1 MFFVFLHLIIR
12 YFYMSKLVFNS
23 IAVERRINTK
33 VVDLFAGCGNLTKEL
48 ESTWR
53 HATIRITKDGNESL
67 WSDNPC
73 LGNLH
78 EAFLADWEEEL
89 CDIPRGEQF
98 SVKADLN
105 QLCRLGRFE
114 MTQKIVRHFRDLG
127 FPVCR
132 DFIGRIE
139 VWVPKDEGNSIL
151 YNRYTLR
158 PYYQDITDG
167 WQIDVSHSGESRC
180 SKKTLYDVDLDDH
193 GFDVVAGTEVL
204 RRKQVK
210 QRHFQ
215 KFGGGC
221 PVINRYT
228 KRVLN
233 LPEPRFHDRNKYV
246 TKMKKVR
253 DFIQT
258 YLFTQQFQDALD
270 INILNNGELIQVMPE
285 DVLMVDEKARNLKYG
300 DGYVGALPRNE
311 FSQHGPYTQPQP
323 FKYFFISL
331 NSTKSNTARNRLYNI
346 FQNGKDSSVLRQ
358 GDQETG
364 SNRQFKRL
372 GEYLNQPLSWVP
384 KLSLSYSSY
393 DTALSELQKHLMD
406 DSRFVPGVNYIAIIV
421 SEIHKDSPDALL
433 HELYYRMKELLMKS
447 KITSQVI
454 YAPNIDS
461 NSFGYFLPNIAAA
474 ITGKQNGMAWGLE
487 SLSQRND
494 MIVGIGASKQ
504 HGRKPYLGTAFCFDK
519 EGQFREFD
527 CCQAEDTEALGTSLK
542 KALWQFCK
550 QYGKPDRLIIHYY
563 KKLRRDEGE
572 QIEMMLKQNGLQC
585 PVFVVNMVTAV
596 NDDLIAFDTT
606 KNDLMPLSGTYVHLR
621 DTQFLLYNNE
631 RYTENGRG
639 DVLFPIK
646 LTITSAN
653 TNTGGILTKA
663 DTIDIITQ
671 VYQFCRLYWK
681 SVKMQNV
688 PITIAYPELVAQYV
702 PHFND
707 ENLPEFGKHNLWML

>member
-1 MFFVFLHLIIR
+1 
-12 YFYMSKLVFNS
+12 MSKLVYNS
-23 IAVERRINTK
+23 IAVERRSNPKII
-33 VVDLFAGCGNLTKEL
+33 DLFAGCGGLNKEK
-48 ESTWR
+48 ESTWKYG
-53 HATIRITKDGNESL
+53 TIRVAKDSCESL
-67 WSDNPC
+67 WIDNPC
-73 LGNLH
+73 LSQSS
-78 EAFLADWEEEL
+78 EVFLANWEEEL
-89 CDIPRGEQF
+89 YDIPRGEKF

-105 QLCRLGRFE
+105 QMCRIGRYE
-114 MTQKIVRHFRDLG
+114 MIQKIVRYFRGLG

-139 VWVPKDEGNSIL
+139 IWIPKDEGNAIL

-158 PYYQDITDG
+158 PYYKDITDG

-180 SKKTLYDVDLDDH
+180 SKKTLYEVDLDNH
-193 GFDVVAGTEVL
+193 GFDVIVGTDVL
-204 RRKQVK
+204 PRKIVK
-210 QRHFQ
+210 QHHFQ
-215 KFGGGC
+215 RYGGGC
-221 PVINRYT
+221 PIVNRYT

-233 LPEPRFHDRNKYV
+233 LSEPRSYDRNKYA
-246 TKMKKVR
+246 TKMKKIT
-253 DFIQT
+253 DFIST
-258 YLFTQQFQDALD
+258 YLVTQDFQDALD
-270 INILNNGELIQVMPE
+270 INILNGGALIQVKPE
-285 DVLMVDEKARNLKYG
+285 DILMVDEKARNLIYG
-300 DGYVGALPRNE
+300 DGFIGALPRNE
-311 FSQHGPYTQPQP
+311 FSQHGPYSQPQS

-331 NSTKSNTARNRLYNI
+331 NSAKSNAARNRLYNI
-346 FQNGKDSSVLRQ
+346 FQNGCDSSVIRQ
-358 GDQETG
+358 GDQEHGT
-364 SNRQFKRL
+364 NRTFKRL
-372 GEYLNQPLSWVP
+372 GEFLNQPLSWVSN
-384 KLSLSYSSY
+384 LSLSFSSY
-393 DTALSELQKHLMD
+393 DTALDELQKHLMD
-406 DSRFVPGVNYIAIIV
+406 DSRFVPGTNYIAIII
-421 SEIHKDSPDALL
+421 SEIHKDSPEPRL

-454 YAPNIDS
+454 YVPNIDKD
-461 NSFGYFLPNIAAA
+461 NFGFFLPNIAAA

-550 QYGKPDRLIIHYY
+550 EYQKPDRLIIHYY
-563 KKLRRDEGE
+563 KKLRREEGE

-585 PVFVVNMVTAV
+585 PVYVVNMVTAV
-596 NDDLIAFDTT
+596 NDDLIAFDAS
-606 KNDLMPLSGTYVHLR
+606 KSDYMPASGTYIHLR

-631 RYTENGRG
+631 RYSDNGKA
-639 DVLFPIK
+639 DILFPIK

-653 TNTGGILTKA
+653 TNTGGILTKE

-688 PITIAYPELVAQYV
+688 PITIAYPELVAEYV

-707 ENLPEFGKHNLWML
+707 EDLPEFGKHNLWML

>member
-1 MFFVFLHLIIR
+1 
-12 YFYMSKLVFNS
+12 MSQLVFNS
-23 IAVERRINTK
+23 IAVERRSSIK
-33 VVDLFAGCGNLTKEL
+33 VIDLFAGCGGLTKEQK
-48 ESTWR
+48 STWKYG
-53 HATIRITKDGNESL
+53 AIRVAKDSCESL
-67 WSDNPC
+67 WKDNPC
-73 LGNLH
+73 LNDLS
-78 EAFLADWEEEL
+78 EVFLADWEEEL
-89 CDIPRGEQF
+89 RDIPRGEQF
-98 SVKADLN
+98 SIKADLN
-105 QLCRLGRFE
+105 QLCRIGRFE
-114 MTQKIVRHFRDLG
+114 MIQKIVRHFRGLG

-139 VWVPKDEGNSIL
+139 IWIPKDEGNSIL

-158 PYYQDITDG
+158 PYYQDMTDG

-204 RRKQVK
+204 RRAQVK
-210 QRHFQ
+210 QHHFQ
-215 KFGGGC
+215 RFGGGY
-221 PVINRYT
+221 PIVNRYT
-228 KRVLN
+228 KKMLG
-233 LPEPRFHDRNKYV
+233 LSEPRSYDRNKYA
-246 TKMKKVR
+246 TKMKKIK

-258 YLFTQQFQDALD
+258 YLLTQQFQDALD
-270 INILNNGELIQVMPE
+270 INILNNGELILVKS
-285 DVLMVDEKARNLKYG
+285 DDILMVDEKARKLIYG

-323 FKYFFISL
+323 FKYFFVSL
-331 NSTKSNTARNRLYNI
+331 NSPKSNTARIRLYNI
-346 FQNGKDSSVLRQ
+346 LQNGKDTTILKK
-358 GDQETG
+358 GDQEYG
-364 SNRQFKRL
+364 SNKQFKRL

-384 KLSLSYSSY
+384 KLSLSFSSY
-393 DTALSELQKHLMD
+393 DTALDELQKHLMD
-406 DSRFVPGVNYIAIIV
+406 DNRFIPGTNYIAIII
-421 SEIHKDSPDALL
+421 SEIHKDTPEPRL
-433 HELYYRMKELLMKS
+433 HELYFRMKEMLMKS

-454 YAPNIDS
+454 YAPNID
-461 NSFGYFLPNIAAA
+461 NNHFDWFLPNIAAA

-487 SLSQRND
+487 SLSKRND

-504 HGRKPYLGTAFCFDK
+504 QGCKPYLGTAFCFDK

-606 KNDLMPLSGTYVHLR
+606 KNDFMPMSGTYVHLR

-631 RYTENGRG
+631 RYTEYGKG

-653 TNTGGILTKA
+653 TNTGGVLTKK

-707 ENLPEFGKHNLWML
+707 EDLPEFGKHNLWML

>member
-1 MFFVFLHLIIR
+1 MNQ
-12 YFYMSKLVFNS
+12 LVFNS
-23 IAVERRINTK
+23 IAIERRNPVK
-33 VVDLFAGCGNLTKEL
+33 VVDLFAGCGGLSKAL
-48 ESTWR
+48 ESTWK
-53 HATIRITKDGNESL
+53 HATIRVTKNSCESL
-67 WSDNPC
+67 WEDNPC
-73 LGNLH
+73 LSQLS
-78 EAFLADWEEEL
+78 EVFFADWEEEL
-89 CDIPRGEQF
+89 HDIPRGEHYT
-98 SVKADLN
+98 VKADLN
-105 QLCRLGRFE
+105 LLYRLGRFE
-114 MTQKIVRHFRDLG
+114 MTQKIVRYFRGIG
-127 FPVCR
+127 FPVRR

-139 VWVPKDEGNSIL
+139 VWIPKEEDKSIL

-204 RRKQVK
+204 RRTLVK
-210 QRHFQ
+210 QHHFQ
-215 KFGGGC
+215 RFSGGC
-221 PVINRYT
+221 PIVNRYT
-228 KRVLN
+228 KKVLN
-233 LPEPRFHDRNKYV
+233 LPEPRSYDRNKYA
-246 TKMKKVR
+246 TKMKKIK
-253 DFIQT
+253 DFIHT
-258 YLFTQQFQDALD
+258 YLFTPQFQDALD
-270 INILNNGELIQVMPE
+270 INILNNGELIQVKP
-285 DVLMVDEKARNLKYG
+285 DDILMVNEQAKKLKYG
-300 DGYVGALPRNE
+300 DGFVGALPRND
-311 FSQHGPYTQPQP
+311 FSLHGPYKQPQS
-323 FKYFFISL
+323 FKYFFVSL
-331 NSTKSNTARNRLYNI
+331 NSPTSNLNRKRLYNI
-346 FQNGKDSSVLRQ
+346 FQNGIDSSLVTDRDKKE
-358 GDQETG
+358 GKEFGTG
-364 SNRQFKRL
+364 KRFKPL
-372 GEYLNQPLSWVP
+372 GEFLTQPLSWE
-384 KLSLSYSSY
+384 KDLSLSYSSY
-393 DTALSELQKHLMD
+393 DTALEELRKHLMD
-406 DSRFVPGVNYIAIIV
+406 DSRFIPGYKYIAIII
-421 SEIHKDSPDALL
+421 SEIHKDTPEPRL

-454 YAPNIDS
+454 YAPNIN
-461 NSFGYFLPNIAAA
+461 NSHFDWFLPNIAAA

-572 QIEMMLKQNGLQC
+572 QIEMMLKQNGKQC

-596 NDDLIAFDTT
+596 NDDLIAFDTS
-606 KNDLMPLSGTYVHLR
+606 KNDYMPLSGTYVRLR

-631 RYTENGRG
+631 RYTENGKG

-653 TNTGGILTKA
+653 TNTGGILTKE
-663 DTIDIITQ
+663 DTTDIITQ

-688 PITIAYPELVAQYV
+688 PITIAYPELVAKYV
-702 PHFND
+702 PHFYD
-707 ENLPEFGKHNLWML
+707 EDLPEFGKQNLWML

>member
-1 MFFVFLHLIIR
+1 
-12 YFYMSKLVFNS
+12 MSQLVFNS
-23 IAVERRINTK
+23 IAVERRSSIK
-33 VVDLFAGCGNLTKEL
+33 VIDLFTGCGGLTKEQV
-48 ESTWR
+48 STWKYG
-53 HATIRITKDGNESL
+53 TIRVAKDSCESL
-67 WSDNPC
+67 WKENPC
-73 LGNLH
+73 LSQLR
-78 EAFLADWEEEL
+78 EVFFADWEEEL
-89 CDIPRGEQF
+89 RDIPRGEQF

-105 QLCRLGRFE
+105 QLYRIGRFE
-114 MTQKIVRHFRDLG
+114 MIQKIVRHFRGLG

-139 VWVPKDEGNSIL
+139 IWIPKDEGNSIL

-193 GFDVVAGTEVL
+193 GFEVVVGTEVL
-204 RRKQVK
+204 RRAQVK
-210 QRHFQ
+210 QYHFQ
-215 KFGGGC
+215 KYGGGC
-221 PVINRYT
+221 PIVNRYT
-228 KRVLN
+228 KMVLG
-233 LPEPRFHDRNKYV
+233 LSEPRSYDRNKYA
-246 TKMKKVR
+246 TKMKKIKE
-253 DFIQT
+253 FIQT
-258 YLFTQQFQDALD
+258 YLLTQQFQDALD
-270 INILNNGELIQVMPE
+270 INILNNGELILVKS
-285 DVLMVDEKARNLKYG
+285 DDILMVDEKARKLIYG

-323 FKYFFISL
+323 FKYFFVSL
-331 NSTKSNTARNRLYNI
+331 NSPKSNTARIRLYNI
-346 FQNGKDSSVLRQ
+346 LQNGKDTTILKK
-358 GDQETG
+358 GDREYG
-364 SNRQFKRL
+364 SNKQFKRL

-384 KLSLSYSSY
+384 KLSLSFSSY
-393 DTALSELQKHLMD
+393 DTALDELQKHLMD
-406 DSRFVPGVNYIAIIV
+406 DSRFVPGTNYIAIII
-421 SEIHKDSPDALL
+421 SEIHKDTPEPRL

-454 YAPNIDS
+454 YAPNID
-461 NSFGYFLPNIAAA
+461 NNHFDWFLPNIAAA

-504 HGRKPYLGTAFCFDK
+504 QGRKPYLGTAFCFDK

-596 NDDLIAFDTT
+596 NDDLIAFDNT
-606 KNDLMPLSGTYVHLR
+606 KNDYMPLSGTYVHLR
-621 DTQFLLYNNE
+621 NTQFLLYNNE
-631 RYTENGRG
+631 RYTEYGKG
-639 DVLFPIK
+639 EVLFPIK

-653 TNTGGILTKA
+653 TNTGGVLTKE

-688 PITIAYPELVAQYV
+688 PITIVYPELVAQYV

-707 ENLPEFGKHNLWML
+707 EDLPEFGKHNLWML

>member
-1 MFFVFLHLIIR
+1 
-12 YFYMSKLVFNS
+12 MSQLVFNS
-23 IAVERRINTK
+23 IAVERRSNIK
-33 VVDLFAGCGNLTKEL
+33 VIDLFAGCGGLTEEKM
-48 ESTWR
+48 STWKYG
-53 HATIRITKDGNESL
+53 TIRVTKDSCESL
-67 WSDNPC
+67 WKDNPC
-73 LGNLH
+73 LSQLSEVFFAN
-78 EAFLADWEEEL
+78 WEEEL
-89 CDIPRGEQF
+89 HDIPRGDQF
-98 SVKADLN
+98 SIKADLN
-105 QLCRLGRFE
+105 ELCRIGRYE
-114 MTQKIVRHFRDLG
+114 IIQKIVRYFRGLG

-132 DFIGRIE
+132 DFVGRIE
-139 VWVPKDEGNSIL
+139 IWIPKDEGNSIL

-158 PYYQDITDG
+158 PYHQDITDG

-180 SKKTLYDVDLDDH
+180 SKKNLYEVDLDDH
-193 GFDVVAGTEVL
+193 GFEVVVGTEVL
-204 RRKQVK
+204 RRQQVK

-215 KFGGGC
+215 KYGGGC
-221 PVINRYT
+221 PIVNRYT
-228 KRVLN
+228 KKVLN
-233 LPEPRFHDRNKYV
+233 LSEPRSYDRNKYA
-246 TKMKKVR
+246 TKMKKIK

-258 YLFTQQFQDALD
+258 YLMTQQFQDALD
-270 INILNNGELIQVMPE
+270 INILNNGELIRVKP
-285 DVLMVDEKARNLKYG
+285 DNIFMVDEKARNLKYG
-300 DGYVGALPRNE
+300 DGFVGALPRNE
-311 FSQHGPYTQPQP
+311 FSQHGPYTQPQQ

-331 NSTKSNTARNRLYNI
+331 NSFISNIARNRLYNI
-346 FQNGKDSSVLRQ
+346 LQNGCDTSIVREKA
-358 GDQETG
+358 QEFGTKKT
-364 SNRQFKRL
+364 FKRL
-372 GEYLNQPLSWVP
+372 GEYLNQPLSWVSN
-384 KLSLSYSSY
+384 LSLSYSSY
-393 DTALSELQKHLMD
+393 DTALEELQKHLMD
-406 DSRFVPGVNYIAIIV
+406 NNRFIPGTNYIAIII
-421 SEIHKDSPDALL
+421 SEIHKDAPDLRL
-433 HELYYRMKELLMKS
+433 HELYYKMKEMLMKS

-454 YAPNIDS
+454 YAPNIDKA
-461 NSFGYFLPNIAAA
+461 NFNFFLPNIAAA

-585 PVFVVNMVTAV
+585 PMYVVNMVTAV
-596 NDDLIAFDTT
+596 NDDLIAFDTS
-606 KNDLMPLSGTYVHLR
+606 KSDYMPVSGTYIHLR
-621 DTQFLLYNNE
+621 DKQYLLYNNE
-631 RYTENGRG
+631 RYSDYGKA

-653 TNTGGILTKA
+653 SNKNGVLTKE

-707 ENLPEFGKHNLWML
+707 EDLPEFGKHNLWML

>member
-1 MFFVFLHLIIR
+1 
-12 YFYMSKLVFNS
+12 MSQLVFNS
-23 IAVERRINTK
+23 IAVERRSSIK
-33 VVDLFAGCGNLTKEL
+33 VIDLFTGCGGLTKEQV
-48 ESTWR
+48 STWKYG
-53 HATIRITKDGNESL
+53 TIRVAKDSCESL
-67 WSDNPC
+67 WKENPC
-73 LGNLH
+73 LSQLR
-78 EAFLADWEEEL
+78 EVFFADWEEEL
-89 CDIPRGEQF
+89 RDIPRGEQF

-105 QLCRLGRFE
+105 QLYRIGRFE
-114 MTQKIVRHFRDLG
+114 MIQKIVRHFRGLG

-139 VWVPKDEGNSIL
+139 IWIPKDEGNSIL

-193 GFDVVAGTEVL
+193 GFEVVVGTEVL
-204 RRKQVK
+204 RRAQVK
-210 QRHFQ
+210 QYHFQ
-215 KFGGGC
+215 KYGGGC
-221 PVINRYT
+221 PIVNRYT
-228 KRVLN
+228 KMMLG
-233 LPEPRFHDRNKYV
+233 LSEPRSYDRNKYA
-246 TKMKKVR
+246 TKMKKIKE
-253 DFIQT
+253 FIQT
-258 YLFTQQFQDALD
+258 YLLTQQFQDALD
-270 INILNNGELIQVMPE
+270 INILNNGELILVKS
-285 DVLMVDEKARNLKYG
+285 DDILMVDEKARKLIYG

-323 FKYFFISL
+323 FKYFFVSL
-331 NSTKSNTARNRLYNI
+331 NSPKSNTARIRLYNI
-346 FQNGKDSSVLRQ
+346 LQNGKDTTILKE
-358 GDQETG
+358 GDQEYG
-364 SNRQFKRL
+364 SNKQFKRL
-372 GEYLNQPLSWVP
+372 GEYLNQPLSWLP
-384 KLSLSYSSY
+384 KLSLSFSSY
-393 DTALSELQKHLMD
+393 DTALDELQKHLMD
-406 DSRFVPGVNYIAIIV
+406 DSRFVPGTNYIAIII
-421 SEIHKDSPDALL
+421 SEIHKDSPEPRL

-454 YAPNIDS
+454 YAPNID
-461 NSFGYFLPNIAAA
+461 NNHFDWFLPNIAAA

-504 HGRKPYLGTAFCFDK
+504 QGRKPYLGTAFCFDK

-596 NDDLIAFDTT
+596 NDDLIAFDNT
-606 KNDLMPLSGTYVHLR
+606 KNDYMPLSGTYVHLR
-621 DTQFLLYNNE
+621 NTQFLLYNNE
-631 RYTENGRG
+631 RYTEYGKG
-639 DVLFPIK
+639 EVLFPIK

-653 TNTGGILTKA
+653 TNTGGVLTKE

-707 ENLPEFGKHNLWML
+707 EDLPEFGKHNLWML

>member
-1 MFFVFLHLIIR
+1 
-12 YFYMSKLVFNS
+12 MSQLVFNS
-23 IAVERRINTK
+23 IAVERRSSIK
-33 VVDLFAGCGNLTKEL
+33 VIDLFAGCGGLTKEQK
-48 ESTWR
+48 STWKYG
-53 HATIRITKDGNESL
+53 TIRVAKDSCESL
-67 WSDNPC
+67 WKDNPC
-73 LGNLH
+73 LNDLS
-78 EAFLADWEEEL
+78 EVFLADWEEEL
-89 CDIPRGEQF
+89 RDIPRGEQF

-105 QLCRLGRFE
+105 QLCRIGRFE
-114 MTQKIVRHFRDLG
+114 MIQKIVRHFRGLG

-139 VWVPKDEGNSIL
+139 IWIPKDEGNSIL

-167 WQIDVSHSGESRC
+167 WQVDISHSGESRC

-204 RRKQVK
+204 RRAQVK
-210 QRHFQ
+210 QHHLQ

-221 PVINRYT
+221 PIVNRYT
-228 KRVLN
+228 KKVLG
-233 LPEPRFHDRNKYV
+233 LSEPRSYDRNKYA
-246 TKMKKVR
+246 TKMKKIK

-258 YLFTQQFQDALD
+258 YLVTLQFQNALD
-270 INILNNGELIQVMPE
+270 INILNNGELIQVKS
-285 DVLMVDEKARNLKYG
+285 DDILMVDEQARNLKYG
-300 DGYVGALPRNE
+300 DGFVGSLPRND
-311 FSQHGPYTQPQP
+311 FPQHGPYTQPQP
-323 FKYFFISL
+323 FKYFFVSL
-331 NSTKSNTARNRLYNI
+331 NSPKSNAARKRLYNI
-346 FQNGKDSSVLRQ
+346 FQNGRDTSVLKQ
-358 GDQETG
+358 GDQEYG
-364 SNRQFKRL
+364 SNKQFKRL
-372 GEYLNQPLSWVP
+372 GEYLNQPLSWVSN
-384 KLSLSYSSY
+384 LSLSYSSY
-393 DTALSELQKHLMD
+393 NTALEELQRHLMD
-406 DSRFVPGVNYIAIIV
+406 DSRFIPGVNYIAIII
-421 SEIHKDSPDALL
+421 SEIHKDTPEPRL

-454 YAPNIDS
+454 YAPNIDKD
-461 NSFGYFLPNIAAA
+461 NFSFFLPNIAAA

-606 KNDLMPLSGTYVHLR
+606 KNDFMPMSGTYVHLR

-631 RYTENGRG
+631 RYTEYGKG

-653 TNTGGILTKA
+653 TNTGGVLTKE

-707 ENLPEFGKHNLWML
+707 EDLPEFGKHNLWML

>member
-1 MFFVFLHLIIR
+1 
-12 YFYMSKLVFNS
+12 MSQLVFNS
-23 IAVERRINTK
+23 IAVERRSSMKEI
-33 VVDLFAGCGNLTKEL
+33 DLFAGCGDLTKEQ
-48 ESTWR
+48 ESTWKYG
-53 HATIRITKDGNESL
+53 TIRVAKDSCENL
-67 WSDNPC
+67 WKDNPC
-73 LGNLH
+73 LSQLR
-78 EAFLADWEEEL
+78 EVFLADWEEEVR
-89 CDIPRGEQF
+89 DIPRGEQF

-105 QLCRLGRFE
+105 QLCRIGRYE
-114 MTQKIVRHFRDLG
+114 MIQKIVRYFRGLG

-139 VWVPKDEGNSIL
+139 IWISKDEGNSIL

-180 SKKTLYDVDLDDH
+180 SKKNLYEVDLDDH
-193 GFDVVAGTEVL
+193 GFEVVVGTEVL
-204 RRKQVK
+204 RRQRVK

-215 KFGGGC
+215 KYGGGC
-221 PVINRYT
+221 PIVNRYT
-228 KRVLN
+228 KRVLG
-233 LPEPRFHDRNKYV
+233 LSEPRSYDRSKYA
-246 TKMKKVR
+246 TKMKKII
-253 DFIQT
+253 DFVQT
-258 YLFTQQFQDALD
+258 YLVTQQFQDTLD
-270 INILNNGELIQVMPE
+270 INILNNGEFIRVKS
-285 DVLMVDEKARNLKYG
+285 DDILMVDEKARNLIYG

-311 FSQHGPYTQPQP
+311 FSLHGPHIQPQP
-323 FKYFFISL
+323 FKYFFVSL
-331 NSTKSNTARNRLYNI
+331 NSPKSNTARMRLYNI
-346 FQNGKDSSVLRQ
+346 LQNGKDTTVLKD
-358 GDQETG
+358 GDQEYG
-364 SNRQFKRL
+364 SNKQFKRL

-384 KLSLSYSSY
+384 KLSLSFSSY
-393 DTALSELQKHLMD
+393 DTALDELQKHLMD
-406 DSRFVPGVNYIAIIV
+406 DSRFVPGTNYIAIII
-421 SEIHKDSPDALL
+421 SEIHKDSPEPRL
-433 HELYYRMKELLMKS
+433 HELYYRMKEILMKS
-447 KITSQVI
+447 RITSQVV
-454 YAPNIDS
+454 YAPNID
-461 NSFGYFLPNIAAA
+461 NNHFDWFLPNIAAA

-606 KNDLMPLSGTYVHLR
+606 KSDYMPLSGTYVHLR
-621 DTQFLLYNNE
+621 NTQFLLYNNE
-631 RYTENGRG
+631 RYSEYGKG

-646 LTITSAN
+646 LSITSAN
-653 TNTGGILTKA
+653 TNTGGVLTKE

-707 ENLPEFGKHNLWML
+707 EDLPEFGKHNLWML

>member
-1 MFFVFLHLIIR
+1 MNQ
-12 YFYMSKLVFNS
+12 LVFNS
-23 IAVERRINTK
+23 IAVERRNPYK
-33 VVDLFAGCGNLTKEL
+33 VIDLFAGCGGLSETL
-48 ESTWR
+48 ERMWK
-53 HATIRITKDGNESL
+53 HATIRVAKESCESL
-67 WSDNPC
+67 WEDNPC
-73 LGNLH
+73 LSQLS
-78 EAFLADWEEEL
+78 EVYLADWEEEL
-89 CDIPRGEQF
+89 HDIPRGEHY

-105 QLCRLGRFE
+105 LMFRLGRFE
-114 MTQKIVRHFRDLG
+114 MTQKIVRYFRGLG

-139 VWVPKDEGNSIL
+139 VWIPKDEGNSIL

-158 PYYQDITDG
+158 PYYQDMTDG

-180 SKKTLYDVDLDDH
+180 SKKTLYDVVLDDH

-204 RRKQVK
+204 RRTQVK
-210 QRHFQ
+210 QHHFHR
-215 KFGGGC
+215 FGGGC
-221 PVINRYT
+221 PIVNRYT
-228 KRVLN
+228 KKVLN
-233 LPEPRFHDRNKYV
+233 LPEPRSYDRNKYA
-246 TKMKKVR
+246 TKMKKIK
-253 DFIQT
+253 DFIHK
-258 YLFTQQFQDALD
+258 YLLTQQFQDALD
-270 INILNNGELIQVMPE
+270 INILNNGELIQVKP
-285 DVLMVDEKARNLKYG
+285 DDILMVKEQARNLKYG
-300 DGYVGALPRNE
+300 DGFVGALPRND
-311 FSQHGPYTQPQP
+311 FSLHGPYKQPQS
-323 FKYFFISL
+323 FKYFFVSL
-331 NSTKSNTARNRLYNI
+331 NSPTSNLNRKRLYNI
-346 FQNGKDSSVLRQ
+346 FQNGIDSSLVTDRDKKE
-358 GDQETG
+358 GKEFGTG
-364 SNRQFKRL
+364 KRFKPL
-372 GEYLNQPLSWVP
+372 GEFLTQPLSWE
-384 KLSLSYSSY
+384 KDLSLSYSSY
-393 DTALSELQKHLMD
+393 DTALEELKKHLMD
-406 DSRFVPGVNYIAIIV
+406 ENRFIPGKNYIAIII
-421 SEIHKDSPDALL
+421 SEIHKDTPEPRL

-454 YAPNIDS
+454 YAPNIN
-461 NSFGYFLPNIAAA
+461 NSHFDWFLPNIAAA

-487 SLSQRND
+487 SLSQSND

-542 KALWQFCK
+542 KALWQFCN

-572 QIEMMLKQNGLQC
+572 QIEMMLKQNGKQC

-596 NDDLIAFDTT
+596 NDDLIAFDTS
-606 KNDLMPLSGTYVHLR
+606 KNDYMPLSGTYVHLR

-631 RYTENGRG
+631 RYTENGKG

-653 TNTGGILTKA
+653 TNTDGILTKEDA
-663 DTIDIITQ
+663 IDIITQ

-688 PITIAYPELVAQYV
+688 PITIAYPGLVAKYV

-707 ENLPEFGKHNLWML
+707 EDLPEFGKHNLWML

>member
-1 MFFVFLHLIIR
+1 
-12 YFYMSKLVFNS
+12 MSQLVFNS
-23 IAVERRINTK
+23 IAVERRSNIK
-33 VVDLFAGCGNLTKEL
+33 VIDLFAGCGGLTKEQK
-48 ESTWR
+48 STWKYD
-53 HATIRITKDGNESL
+53 TIRILRDSCESL
-67 WSDNPC
+67 WKNNPC
-73 LGNLH
+73 LNQLS
-78 EAFLADWEEEL
+78 EVFFADWEEEL
-89 CDIPRGEQF
+89 RDIPRGEHF
-98 SVKADLN
+98 SIKADLN
-105 QLCRLGRFE
+105 QLCRIGRFE
-114 MTQKIVRHFRDLG
+114 MIQKIVRHFRGLG

-139 VWVPKDEGNSIL
+139 IWIPKDEGNSIL

-204 RRKQVK
+204 RRQQVK
-210 QRHFQ
+210 QHHFQ
-215 KFGGGC
+215 RFGGGC
-221 PVINRYT
+221 PIVNKYT
-228 KRVLN
+228 KKVLN
-233 LPEPRFHDRNKYV
+233 LSEPRSYDRIKYV
-246 TKMKKVR
+246 TKMKKIK

-258 YLFTQQFQDALD
+258 YLVTQQFQDALD
-270 INILNNGELIQVMPE
+270 INILNNGELIQVKP
-285 DVLMVDEKARNLKYG
+285 DDILMVDEQARNLKYG
-300 DGYVGALPRNE
+300 DGFVGALPRND
-311 FSQHGPYTQPQP
+311 FPQHGPYTQPQP

-331 NSTKSNTARNRLYNI
+331 NSQTSNVARMRLYNI
-346 FQNGKDSSVLRQ
+346 FQNGRDTSVLRQ
-358 GDQETG
+358 GDKEYG
-364 SNRQFKRL
+364 SNKQFKRL

-393 DTALSELQKHLMD
+393 DTALEELQKHLME
-406 DSRFVPGVNYIAIIV
+406 SNRFIPGMNYIAIII
-421 SEIHKDSPDALL
+421 SEIQKDAVEPRL

-454 YAPNIDS
+454 YAPNID
-461 NSFGYFLPNIAAA
+461 NNHFDWFLPNIAAA

-504 HGRKPYLGTAFCFDK
+504 QGRKPYLGTAFCFDK

-542 KALWQFCK
+542 KALWQFFK

-563 KKLRRDEGE
+563 KKLKREEGE

-585 PVFVVNMVTAV
+585 PVYVVNMVTAA
-596 NDDLIAFDTT
+596 NDDLIAFDTN
-606 KNDLMPLSGTYVHLR
+606 KNDYMPLSGTYVHLR
-621 DTQFLLYNNE
+621 STQFLLYNNE
-631 RYTENGRG
+631 RYTENGKG

-653 TNTGGILTKA
+653 TNTGGILTKEDA
-663 DTIDIITQ
+663 IDIITQ

-707 ENLPEFGKHNLWML
+707 EDLPEFGKHNLWML